1 MRNIILLTYDSVRA
15 DHCSYLNY
23 HRDTTPHLDALADSG
38 VSYANAISPASR
50 TNPSMSG
57 IMTGEPMRYSDKVSD
72 PRHARNHLAR
82 HGTIAEDLATAGYA
96 TGAFCPNAY
105 ASRYYGF
112 DRGFN
117 HYEDFLFTNERYQ
130 RLWERHISDSGWFT
144 TFRNIRNFIRRD
156 EAFRTWDTYL
166 DEAVT
171 WAEEQSEPFFLW
183 IFSLDPH
190 YPYLTPRRH
199 RTFSSL
205 VDQYYYNWKC
215 YTLIDEFDTEF
226 SERTKQKMID
236 IYDDSIRFA
245 DILITEIQNRLSEFN
260 PVIIVHSDHGEA
272 FGERGMYGHS
282 FPYLHDENIRVPLV
296 VSGTDKSEH
305 VTKPASLLNLRDGM
319 SVLQEG
325 HTPDLTSDAALS
337 TEYDGRNDRKLT
349 AVRSE
354 RFKYLI
360 TKSDGTVRREL
371 YDLKNDPAEQHDI
384 GAYNS
389 EIARDLRIIGNQSEA
404 HDQEVLRIQ
413 QAVSRLDQ
421 V

>member
-15 DHCSYLNY
+15 DHCGYLNY
-23 HRDTTPHLDALADSG
+23 YRDTTPHLDALADSG

-72 PRHARNHLAR
+72 PRHARDHLAR

-117 HYEDFLFTNERYQ
+117 RYEDFLFTNERYQ

-166 DEAVT
+166 NEAVT

-282 FPYLHDENIRVPLV
+282 FPYLYDENTRVPLV

-319 SVLQEG
+319 SALQEG

-384 GAYNS
+384 GTRNS
-389 EIARDLRIIGNQSEA
+389 ETARDLRIIGNQYVA

-413 QAVSRLDQ
+413 QAVSGLDQ